1 MSISAAQAAAFYD
14 EAARHGS
21 VWGIRDKGG
30 LPAPEGVDGQRAMPF
45 WSLRSRA
52 ERIVT
57 AVPAYAGFE
66 PTEIP
71 LDVFRSRWLPGLERD
86 GLHVGINWT
95 GARATGY
102 DVAPGEVEEGLAA
115 AQARLAAGPR

>member
-1 MSISAAQAAAFYD
+1 
-14 EAARHGS
+14 
-21 VWGIRDKGG
+21 
-30 LPAPEGVDGQRAMPF
+30 MPF

-52 ERIVT
+52 ERIVA

-86 GLHVGINWT
+86 GLRVGINWA

-102 DVAPGEVEEGLAA
+102 DVGAGEVEEGLAA
-115 AQARLAAGPR
+115 AQARLATGPR